1 MLDYN
6 LYSNEE
12 QVPAQEMGLGQ
23 GLVLKRAR
31 AKVQSPGGVLS
42 NTVRSE
48 GGSML
53 PQTLRSRAMDLRKR
67 VEDMESQEPDITG
80 AIDFARQQGQQGEA
94 AMLNALAAQYAGESF
109 APLQGAFMKRA
120 EASRAPMKVGSVM
133 ITPQG
138 EVIRDTYAERD
149 RRIAALERQADTAE
163 RTAAT
168 VEEAQA
174 RREETERRNREME
187 RQGQE
192 GLAIRRSLAESVRN
206 NRQSGQAGTF
216 SPAGFTP
223 SGQQV
228 VTNSKSGVSYLLS
241 LQPDGTPIYTPY
253 QGAMIPKGTFDKEVI
268 AAGDLSA
275 VAARADKLIQ
285 DVEANPQAF
294 GLRSAA
300 VSAVPGAVQ
309 GYAAKAVGL
318 TPQQLEARS
327 TVLRQ
332 AAQEINELYGA
343 ALSMGEQARANTF
356 LPNPADPPEMLISKL
371 KAARD
376 WAKTQTNRY
385 SPGVSAA
392 ARARSGGAPAQPT
405 GGGLTP
411 EEQAELQKLRE
422 KHKRGQ

>member
-53 PQTLRSRAMDLRKR
+53 PQTLRTRAMDLRKR

-138 EVIRDTYAERD
+138 EVIRDTYADRD

-174 RREETERRNREME
+174 RREEAERRNREME

-192 GLAIRRSLAESVRN
+192 GLDIRRSLAESVRN
-206 NRQSGQAGTF
+206 NRSIAED
-216 SPAGFTP
+216 SKNFTRA
-223 SGQQV
+223 
-228 VTNSKSGVSYLLS
+228 TTLRNEFAK
-241 LQPDGTPIYTPY
+241 
-253 QGAMIPKGTFDKEVI
+253 K
-268 AAGDLSA
+268 
-275 VAARADKLIQ
+275 ADKISEGTRHAETVMTLLADPTISNDPTKQ
-285 DVEANPQAF
+285 VSLVFAF
-294 GLRSAA
+294 GKMLDPESVVRESEYALIA
-300 VSAVPGAVQ
+300 NARGMFESLLQKPDQIMTGAR
-309 GYAAKAVGL
+309 L
-318 TPQQLEARS
+318 TPQQLQSMQQIAGQLFAGSTQRRQDLANYYQDIARRNKLNVED
-327 TVLRQ
+327 VLPP
-332 AAQEINELYGA
+332 GA
-343 ALSMGEQARANTF
+343 IGQ
-356 LPNPADPPEMLISKL
+356 P
-371 KAARD
+371 
-376 WAKTQTNRY
+376 Q
-385 SPGVSAA
+385 
-392 ARARSGGAPAQPT
+392 GAPFSDPNKERRYQDWKRQQA
-405 GGGLTP
+405 GGKP
-411 EEQAELQKLRE
+411 
-422 KHKRGQ
+422 